1 MQATTSPA
9 ILLLEQLAFPHKRW
23 SSSAGFFEESP
34 GSPKAGL
41 GTLGFTARVGAG
53 MTVELDNIAMV
64 VVTLLVVVKLLVVV
78 ELLVELLEL
87 LDTCDEGV

>member
-1 MQATTSPA
+1 
-9 ILLLEQLAFPHKRW
+9 
-23 SSSAGFFEESP
+23 
-34 GSPKAGL
+34 
-41 GTLGFTARVGAG
+41 